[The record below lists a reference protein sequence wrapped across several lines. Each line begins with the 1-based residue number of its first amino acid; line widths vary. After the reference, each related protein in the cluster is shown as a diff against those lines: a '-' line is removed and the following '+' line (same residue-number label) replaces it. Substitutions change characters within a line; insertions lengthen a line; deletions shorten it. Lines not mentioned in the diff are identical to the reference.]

1 MTSAASTGRT
11 LFTLAGFRNEMRQV
25 GGNTSGRLFA
35 EQELIPETL
44 DEHPNPAL
52 AWVVGLYAL
61 VLRRRPEPR
70 RMQDL
75 LTDLRRGAA
84 PADVLE
90 GILRS
95 PDGIGRTV
103 TRPVLEEAYVT
114 GAYLTCLARFPDPA
128 GLATYAEALRQGMSE
143 GHLLEIL
150 LSSEEAQGKRRFP
163 PARVD
168 EVTVLAEKI
177 QTVALRTHVTPEQTQ
192 WATEALRR
200 GVHSRQVVRSVLA
213 GQATGTYLGKV
224 AVARGSDGTD
234 AGQSVRAMLEN
245 LGIATEGGQAR
256 SKNVA
261 AVIVTANLPAFVQS
275 GARIDVTVS
284 SLGFSATRSGTPITS
299 YCRSSAGS
307 SRWALASVNC
317 CHAGWSVRS
326 CVVWSKRS
334 WKSIRSRPLAAS

>member
-103 TRPVLEEAYVT
+103 TRPVLEEAYG
-114 GAYLTCLARFPDPA
+114 GAAKK
-128 GLATYAEALRQGMSE
+128 LRN
-143 GHLLEIL
+143 LLESTFGRL
-150 LSSEEAQGKRRFP
+150 DDTKG
-163 PARVD
+163 
-168 EVTVLAEKI
+168 
-177 QTVALRTHVTPEQTQ
+177 
-192 WATEALRR
+192 
-200 GVHSRQVVRSVLA
+200 
-213 GQATGTYLGKV
+213 
-224 AVARGSDGTD
+224 
-234 AGQSVRAMLEN
+234 
-245 LGIATEGGQAR
+245 
-256 SKNVA
+256 A
-261 AVIVTANLPAFVQS
+261 A
-275 GARIDVTVS
+275 
-284 SLGFSATRSGTPITS
+284 
-299 YCRSSAGS
+299 
-307 SRWALASVNC
+307 
-317 CHAGWSVRS
+317 
-326 CVVWSKRS
+326 
-334 WKSIRSRPLAAS
+334 SIRDSGLR